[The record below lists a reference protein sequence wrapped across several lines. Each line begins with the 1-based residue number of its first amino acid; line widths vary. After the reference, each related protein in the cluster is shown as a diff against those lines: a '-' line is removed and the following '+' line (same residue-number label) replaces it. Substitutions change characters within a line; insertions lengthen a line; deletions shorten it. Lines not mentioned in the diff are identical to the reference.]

1 MEDFHCDFCDV
12 STRDWFC
19 DYVIQATSY
28 GRISRADH
36 SFRLNKCI
44 TRAAVS
50 AIASNILDRA
60 ADEDYID
67 QRENELNT
75 FPDVKPSRW
84 AYYFIM
90 ETTNGYNYT
99 RNNGNKNWCQK
110 SRTV

>member
-1 MEDFHCDFCDV
+1 M

-19 DYVIQATSY
+19 GYVIQVTSY
-28 GRISRADH
+28 DRISRVDH
-36 SFRLNKCI
+36 SFRFNKCI